1 MGNNTSAI
9 SLVMIARNEAHDL
22 PNCLASVK
30 GLVDDIVLVDNNST
44 DDTVKIAK
52 QFGVKVEQRKFDG
65 FANQK
70 NHAINMAKNNWILHL
85 DPDEQITPELKQ
97 EISNIFPNT
106 IYSAFD
112 IPYQNIFL
120 GKKMRFGS
128 FLGEKHIR
136 LFKKSA
142 SKFGGGLIHEGIRV
156 NGEVGILKN
165 KIIHNSYPNLEE
177 YFKKFNE
184 YTTLSAQKAYDEGK
198 KFNILKLFAFPL
210 NFLKLYILKLGILD
224 GVKGLIWATISSCY
238 GFVKYSKL
246 YQIEKENK
254 K

>member
-1 MGNNTSAI
+1 MDTSSAI
-9 SLVMIARNEAHDL
+9 SLVLIARNEAHDL
-22 PNCLASVK
+22 PNCLASTK
-30 GLVDDIVLVDNNST
+30 GLVDDIVLVDNDST

-70 NHAINMAKNNWILHL
+70 NHAINMAKNDWILHL
-85 DPDEQITPELKQ
+85 DPDESLTPKLKE
-97 EISNIFPNT
+97 EIAEVVKTTNF
-106 IYSAFD
+106 SAFD

-128 FLGEKHIR
+128 FMGEKHIR
-136 LFKKSA
+136 LFKKSV
-142 SKFGGGLIHEGIRV
+142 SKFGGGLIHEGIEV
-156 NGEVGILKN
+156 KGEVGILKN

-184 YTTLSAQKAYDEGK
+184 YTTLSAQKAYQEGK
-198 KFNILKLFAFPL
+198 KFTILKLFAFPL
-210 NFLKLYILKLGILD
+210 NFLKLYVLKLGILD
-224 GVKGLIWATISSCY
+224 GIHGLIWATISSCY

>member
-1 MGNNTSAI
+1 MGTGSAI
-9 SLVMIARNEAHDL
+9 SLVLIARNEAHDL
-22 PNCLASVK
+22 PNCLASVE
-30 GLVDDIVLVDNNST
+30 GLVDEVVLVDNYST

-52 QFGVKVEQRKFDG
+52 QFGVKVEQREFDG

-70 NHAINMAKNNWILHL
+70 NHAINMASNEWIFHL
-85 DPDEQITPELKQ
+85 DPDEQLTPQLKE
-97 EISNIFPNT
+97 EIKKVVNT
-106 IYSAFD
+106 KYYSAFD

-128 FLGEKHIR
+128 FMGEKHIR
-136 LFKKSA
+136 LFKKSV
-142 SKFGGGLIHEGIRV
+142 SSFGGGLIHEGIHV
-156 NGEVGILKN
+156 NGKVGLLKN

-198 KFNILKLFAFPL
+198 KFNIFKLFAFPL
-210 NFLKLYILKLGILD
+210 NFLKLYVLKLGILD
-224 GVKGLIWATISSCY
+224 GVQGLIWATISSCY